1 MLKMPYASPLTFSL
15 DIINYSMK
23 FKKYIFSTYVPVK
36 MVKVETRMIMRT
48 LTSYN
53 LGWIFELQV
62 AWAAFK
68 LLL

>member
-53 LGWIFELQV
+53 LG
-62 AWAAFK
+62 
-68 LLL
+68 

>member
-1 MLKMPYASPLTFSL
+1 MLKMPYTSPLTFSL

-53 LGWIFELQV
+53 LG
-62 AWAAFK
+62 
-68 LLL
+68 